1 MTMKRTRFMTS
12 VAAAIFFLLVSGGA
26 AIAEQVTPARILIH
40 VKTSLALDDAQICAV
55 PNVAWAAV
63 KAGHKVTIL
72 VDASAVT
79 SVTKGFGW
87 FRRLTG
93 SETTAL
99 DRAALPERERQSL
112 SEQMGVP
119 LEQVPHDYGE
129 YFDFLKKMGVEI
141 YGNRT
146 MMLLYKIDPARV
158 ASAVT
163 PIPLDRIVRLFSE
176 ADRSIVY

>member
-1 MTMKRTRFMTS
+1 MRRRCSGLSGFIIT
-12 VAAAIFFLLVSGGA
+12 ALLFGVP
-26 AIAEQVTPARILIH
+26 IAEAQQVAPTRILIH
-40 VKTSLALDDAQICAV
+40 MKTSLAEDDAQICAV

-72 VDASAVT
+72 VDASAIT

-87 FRRLTG
+87 FNGIFR
-93 SETTAL
+93 SESTAL

-112 SEQMGVP
+112 SEQMSVP

-129 YFDFLKKMGVEI
+129 YFDFLKKMGIEI

-146 MMLLYKIDPARV
+146 MMLLYKIDPAQA
-158 ASAVT
+158 ASTVT
-163 PIPLDRIVRLFSE
+163 PIPSERMVQLFDS
-176 ADRSIVY
+176 ADHIIVY

>member
-1 MTMKRTRFMTS
+1 MWRTISSMVVFAVLALLTPS
-12 VAAAIFFLLVSGGA
+12 FVQAQQAA
-26 AIAEQVTPARILIH
+26 PARILIH
-40 VKTSLALDDAQICAV
+40 MKTSLALDDAQICAV

-87 FRRLTG
+87 FRSLTG

-112 SEQMGVP
+112 SGQMGVP

-158 ASAVT
+158 ASAVA
-163 PIPLDRIVRLFSE
+163 PIPLDRVVQLFTS
-176 ADRSIVY
+176 ADRIIVY

>member
-1 MTMKRTRFMTS
+1 MKTALS
-12 VAAAIFFLLVSGGA
+12 
-26 AIAEQVTPARILIH
+26 
-40 VKTSLALDDAQICAV
+40 LDDAQICAV
-55 PNVAWAAV
+55 PNITWAAV
-63 KAGHKVTIL
+63 KVGHKVTIL

-87 FRRLTG
+87 FRSFTG

-99 DRAALPERERQSL
+99 DRAALPERERRSL

-129 YFDFLKKMGVEI
+129 YFDFLKMLGVEI

-163 PIPLDRIVRLFSE
+163 PVPLERMVQLFTLADRIL
-176 ADRSIVY
+176 VY

>member
-1 MTMKRTRFMTS
+1 MAFKVLSLT
-12 VAAAIFFLLVSGGA
+12 AAVFTVAIFLVDPVLAQQAGPSK
-26 AIAEQVTPARILIH
+26 ILIH
-40 VKTSLALDDAQICAV
+40 MKTSLAQDDAQICAV

-79 SVTKGFGW
+79 SVTKGFGF

-93 SETTAL
+93 SDSTAL
-99 DRAALPERERQSL
+99 DRAGLPERERHSL

-119 LEQVPHDYGE
+119 LEQIPQDYGG
-129 YFDFLKKMGVEI
+129 YFDFLKNRLGVEI
-141 YGNRT
+141 YGNLT

-158 ASAVT
+158 VSAVT
-163 PIPLDRIVRLFSE
+163 PIPLERMVQLFSE
-176 ADRSIVY
+176 ADRVIVY

>member
-1 MTMKRTRFMTS
+1 MKWITITLALLAGATWS
-12 VAAAIFFLLVSGGA
+12 VSAPPVGAETAPAARL
-26 AIAEQVTPARILIH
+26 LIH
-40 VKTSLALDDAQICAV
+40 MKTSLAEDDAQICAV

-87 FRRLTG
+87 FRKLLG
-93 SETTAL
+93 SDSTAL
-99 DRAALPERERQSL
+99 ARAALPERERQAL

-119 LEQVPHDYGE
+119 LEQVPHDYGA
-129 YFDFLKKMGVEI
+129 YFDFLKTKLGVEI

-158 ASAVT
+158 ASAVV
-163 PIPLDRIVRLFSE
+163 PVGLDRMVQLFVE
-176 ADRSIVY
+176 ADRVIAY

>member
-1 MTMKRTRFMTS
+1 MWRTISNMVVLAVLT
-12 VAAAIFFLLVSGGA
+12 LL
-26 AIAEQVTPARILIH
+26 TPSFVEAQQAPATRTLIH
-40 VKTSLALDDAQICAV
+40 MKTSLNLDDAQICAV
-55 PNVAWAAV
+55 PNMAWALV
-63 KAGHKVTIL
+63 KAGQKVTIL

-87 FRRLTG
+87 FRRLIG
-93 SETTAL
+93 SDSTAL

-119 LEQVPHDYGE
+119 LDTVPHNYGE
-129 YFDFLKKMGVEI
+129 YFEFLKKMGVDI

-146 MMLLYKIDPARV
+146 MMLLYKIDPAGV

-163 PIPLDRIVRLFSE
+163 PIPLDRMVQLFRE
-176 ADRSIVY
+176 ADRIIVY

>member
-1 MTMKRTRFMTS
+1 MQHTICRIL
-12 VAAAIFFLLVSGGA
+12 VCAFLVLSTARVVEA
-26 AIAEQVTPARILIH
+26 QQATPTRILIH
-40 VKTSLALDDAQICAV
+40 MKTSLALDDAQICAV

-63 KAGHKVTIL
+63 KAGHNVTIL

-87 FRRLTG
+87 FRGLIG
-93 SETTAL
+93 SDSTAL

-119 LEQVPHDYGE
+119 LEQIPHTYGE
-129 YFDFLKKMGVEI
+129 YFDVLKKMGVEI

-158 ASAVT
+158 AAAVT
-163 PIPLDRIVRLFSE
+163 PVPLAKMVDLFAAADRI
-176 ADRSIVY
+176 IVY